1 MPKSVGHLEFPDI
14 LIIVGYFVLMLGIG
28 AYFYNR
34 MRHMKD
40 YFSGGNNIP
49 WWLSG
54 VSFYMSSF
62 SVAAFVFYPG
72 LCYRHG
78 WVGVTLLWVAI
89 PATIFSVTLFAVR
102 WRRAR
107 IDSPVEYI
115 ETRYSPFLRQLFAW
129 HGVPVKLV
137 DDGIKLFATGTFISV
152 CTGMRI
158 EYSVLA
164 AGGIILISTFLGGLW
179 AVTVTDFI
187 QFVVLMAGVLILL
200 PLSIARAGGLGEIF
214 ANAPDGFFR
223 LTSEEFGWSYV
234 IPVILLYALAWSSI
248 NWSLI
253 QRYYCVPKE
262 RDALKVGWTVVALY
276 VIGPPLMFFPAIA
289 ANQFIPGVEDAG
301 QIYPILCTQLLPAG
315 MLGLIVAAM
324 FSATMSTLSSDY
336 NVCASVL
343 TNDVYRR
350 LFHPHASQKELVQV
364 GRIMTVV
371 FGVLALGVGLL
382 MSRGKSEDLFRT
394 MVTLFGLA
402 TAPVA
407 LPMLL
412 GLVSRRM
419 TNAGAVAGC
428 LAGLAVGLSLFFI
441 KSYDRYFG
449 SLATSLPFSMDW
461 LFSSKDEILLRG
473 WAIKMEIVYLLLT
486 ATVTLF
492 FMAVISWLKPANAS
506 AQERTDTFLN
516 RVATPIGK
524 LPEDS
529 VPVEKKDVFSPFRVV
544 GVSVLFI
551 GLLLLAV
558 LPWISGRTELLLAGG
573 MGLLLAIVGGAV
585 AWGSK
590 PKPAA

>member
-1 MPKSVGHLEFPDI
+1 MPKSVGHLEFPDM
-14 LIIVGYFVLMLGIG
+14 LIIAGYFVLMLGIG

-34 MRHMKD
+34 MRHIKD

-89 PATIFSVTLFAVR
+89 PATIFSVTLFGVR

-115 ETRYSPFLRQLFAW
+115 ETRYSSFLRQLFAW

-152 CTGMRI
+152 CTGLRI

-200 PLSIARAGGLGEIF
+200 PLSIQRAGGMGEVLSK
-214 ANAPDGFFR
+214 APEGFFR

-262 RDALKVGWTVVALY
+262 KDALKVGWTVVALY
-276 VIGPPLMFFPAIA
+276 AIGPPLMFFPAIA
-289 ANQFIPGVEDAG
+289 ANQFMPGVEDAG
-301 QIYPILCTQLLPAG
+301 QIYPLLCTQLLPAG

-324 FSATMSTLSSDY
+324 FAATMSTLSSDY

-350 LFHPHASQKELVQV
+350 LFRPLATQGELVQV
-364 GRIMTVV
+364 GRIMTIV
-371 FGVLALGVGLL
+371 FGLFALGVGLL
-382 MSRGKSEDLFRT
+382 MSRGKSEDQFRT

-407 LPMLL
+407 IPMLL
-412 GLVSRRM
+412 GLVSRRV

-428 LAGLAVGLSLFFI
+428 LAGLLAGLLVWQL
-441 KSYDRYFG
+441 G
-449 SLATSLPFSMDW
+449 P
-461 LFSSKDEILLRG
+461 KDEAMIAG
-473 WAIKMEIVYLLLT
+473 VAIKMEIVLLF
-486 ATVTLF
+486 ATSAVTLSVL
-492 FMAVISWLKPANAS
+492 AVVSVLAPARAE
-506 AQERTDTFLN
+506 AQERTDAFLA
-516 RVATPIGK
+516 RAQTPIGQ
-524 LPEDS
+524 LPED
-529 VPVEKKDVFSPFRVV
+529 VVLIEKKDVFSPFRVV
-544 GVSVLFI
+544 GVSVLCI
-551 GLLLLAV
+551 GVLLLLV
-558 LPWISGRTELLLAGG
+558 LPWISGRMDLLLAGG
-573 MGLLLAIVGGAV
+573 TGLLLAVVGGAV
-585 AWGSK
+585 ALASK
-590 PKPAA
+590 PRTAP